1 VARLGR
7 AGTAREKCLRAV
19 PVAGL
24 ARWDRTASFRFAMS
38 AVEVIAII
46 DTLPPAEQQR
56 VREYLE
62 KKNPATGG
70 DGVRRMDLDKAK
82 AIGEGIFN
90 RHDEL
95 FRKLAQ

>member
-1 VARLGR
+1 
-7 AGTAREKCLRAV
+7 
-19 PVAGL
+19 
-24 ARWDRTASFRFAMS
+24 MS

-46 DTLPPAEQQR
+46 DTLPLAEQQR

-62 KKNPATGG
+62 KKTPVAGS
-70 DGVRRMDLDKAK
+70 DGVRRMDLAKAK
-82 AIGEGIFN
+82 AIGEGIFD